1 MGQNYKYYVRH
12 GDNQIMTGPFDR
24 PNAIKFAETLA
35 MCKIT
40 ATVFEK
46 LETVRY
52 EDFYDNKIT
61 EVDNG

>member
-1 MGQNYKYYVRH
+1 MSQNYKYYVRH

-35 MCKIT
+35 MYKIT
-40 ATVFEK
+40 ATVLQE

-52 EDFYDNKIT
+52 EDFHGNKSD